1 MSANRNLPALIFCS
15 LLCFGLFPPNLC
27 GATDFRRGL
36 EAWDLLGATDTA
48 ATGAM
53 LLDDTAGV
61 YIAYSYPHPGSRDF
75 LLTMYLNNPVTIAGF
90 EFEIIINPADL
101 ADFSTVQ
108 WYMDSLDTCPDP
120 EVTCWDFHLIRE
132 CLIEPAPLIGNWSI
146 LEAHGAPGDS
156 SSSACDTLWMVGIA
170 FAGTPIPPQ
179 PGYVP
184 LLSFGIDAGC
194 ISDTVADRTVVFG
207 FTGQLSSP
215 LGESVPFRS
224 QPGKADLLG
233 SIPGNAKADSLV
245 DLGDVVFLLNYLYK
259 NGPEPCAMESAD
271 PNADCVVD
279 LGDAIYLINFLFRGG
294 PSPQFG
300 CAH

>member
-1 MSANRNLPALIFCS
+1 MSANRILTALIFCS
-15 LLCFGLFPPNLC
+15 LLCFGFFPPNLC

-36 EAWDLLGATDTA
+36 EAWGLSGANDA
-48 ATGAM
+48 GAIV
-53 LLDDTAGV
+53 LDDTADV
-61 YIAYSYPHPGSRDF
+61 YIAYSYPHPGSKDF
-75 LLTMYLNNPVTIAGF
+75 LMTMYLNNPVTIAGF
-90 EFEIIINPADL
+90 EFEIIINPAEL

-108 WYMDSLDTCPDP
+108 WYVDSLDTCPDP
-120 EVTCWDFHLIRE
+120 GETCWDFHLIRE
-132 CLIEPAPLIGNWSI
+132 CLIQPGPLIADWSI
-146 LEAHGAPGDS
+146 FEARGAPGDS
-156 SSSACDTLWMVGIA
+156 TSTACDTSWMLGIA
-170 FAGTPIPPQ
+170 FGGTAIPPQ
-179 PGYVP
+179 TGYVP

-194 ISDTVADRTVVFG
+194 LSDTVTDRTVVFD

-233 SIPGNAKADSLV
+233 SIPGNANADGLV

-259 NGPEPCAMESAD
+259 NGPQPCTMESAD
-271 PNADCVVD
+271 PNADCAVD
-279 LGDAIYLINFLFRGG
+279 LGDAIYLINFLFKGG